1 MGQSESM
8 SVRALFD
15 PRGVAIAAVGM
26 GASCP
31 AARTARDVDGVAA
44 LTACASQSPL
54 RALNLL
60 ERDLNPVFA
69 LRAGAILGDVRV
81 VVAGDAGGGSA
92 ASANRPDHG
101 DENEG
106 TA

>member
-1 MGQSESM
+1 
-8 SVRALFD
+8 
-15 PRGVAIAAVGM
+15 
-26 GASCP
+26 
-31 AARTARDVDGVAA
+31 
-44 LTACASQSPL
+44 
-54 RALNLL
+54 LNLL

-92 ASANRPDHG
+92 ASANRPDRVG
-101 DENEG
+101 ENEG

>member
-1 MGQSESM
+1 
-8 SVRALFD
+8 
-15 PRGVAIAAVGM
+15 
-26 GASCP
+26 
-31 AARTARDVDGVAA
+31 
-44 LTACASQSPL
+44 L

-69 LRAGAILGDVRV
+69 LGAGAILGDVRV

-92 ASANRPDHG
+92 ASANRPDRVG
-101 DENEG
+101 ENEG